1 MIAHRRMVSLHISTI
16 LREFRRC
23 LPYAT
28 PCYAVTANSSPYL
41 LSYLQQENVKL
52 MKCIRVV
59 APPPLVTVPPRTLA
73 RTGYD
78 PYDELIVRS
87 VNEIESSPPP
97 SQSPSIWIK
106 SMISNEGVERSR
118 ELFEYIWTHKRI
130 LNGIVFDIHNF
141 TTGYIP
147 PTMYNYKIATEYV
160 FRNIIS
166 PFEREYGIRTP
177 AIMID
182 GRDHITQLRHLSEL
196 HNYAI
201 KETSLIR
208 GFSQKKPEL
217 RLMLGSLFDSGAGT
231 GEGMINGRLA
241 VHEYP

>member
-52 MKCIRVV
+52 MKCNRVV
-59 APPPLVTVPPRTLA
+59 APPRTLA
-73 RTGYD
+73 RAGYD

-87 VNEIESSPPP
+87 VNEIESS
-97 SQSPSIWIK
+97 SSPSPSPSPSPSLWIK
-106 SMISNEGVERSR
+106 STISNEGVERSR
-118 ELFEYIWTHKRI
+118 ELFEYIWTHKCI

-160 FRNIIS
+160 VRNIIS

-182 GRDHITQLRHLSEL
+182 GRDHITQLRHLAEL

-208 GFSQKKPEL
+208 GFSKKKPEL

-231 GEGMINGRLA
+231 GEGKVNRRMA